1 MTYHHGGMGNE
12 AETQTGTWRGPGPNP
27 FTSGAAPT
35 GADMPIREVQL
46 RLIRAGKAIA
56 ADGVW
61 GAKTRGALESFA
73 RSRGIALPSFGTRGD
88 YKLMGDKVR
97 VPVALAMALPAPA
110 SGAGVRPRSQ
120 RRTATPSVPSTA
132 PPSEAAPPSFAP
144 PGTDSGADS
153 GGDAGAPWYQSEALK
168 KAAPWAI
175 LALGGAAAVF
185 VWSRR
190 RKPTS
195 SAAAP
200 A

>member
-46 RLIRAGKAIA
+46 RLINAGKAIA
-56 ADGVW
+56 ADGAW

-73 RSRGIALPSFGTRGD
+73 RSRGITLPSFGTRGD

-120 RRTATPSVPSTA
+120 RSATPSEPSVPRSEEPSA
-132 PPSEAAPPSFAP
+132 PPAEELAPPAPIEAA
-144 PGTDSGADS
+144 
-153 GGDAGAPWYQSEALK
+153 WYESDTI
-168 KAAPWAI
+168 KAALPWT
-175 LALGGAAAVF
+175 LAAMGLVAGF
-185 VWSRR
+185 VWWKRR
-190 RKPTS
+190 
-195 SAAAP
+195 SAAA
-200 A
+200 